1 MRRLDKA
8 RESLQMAIAAE
19 PENVDH
25 YLDLSSVL
33 NNEGD
38 SEGAIRVINDGLR
51 RDIEEDRLQVQI
63 GLLYQKKGDFGAAEA
78 WFQKSLQS
86 NPTNRSAYLALANLM
101 LRTDRRQAGLD
112 LLAKSIQVLPND
124 PLLLYMYGGE
134 LLESEEKIGSQQ
146 LEKAAAILKKALE
159 LNPYYANTHYLLGK
173 LYLSKGDQHAAQ
185 ASFEKACAF
194 NPEHV
199 SAYYQ
204 LSLLARR
211 QGKKEKAAEL
221 GKIVQKLN
229 EKSDKSFQESF
240 TGVLQ
245 ESLRGTAGGVLMPK
259 SID

>member
-1 MRRLDKA
+1 
-8 RESLQMAIAAE
+8 MAIAAE
-19 PENVDH
+19 PDNVDH

-38 SEGAIRVINDGLR
+38 SDGAIRVIHDGLQ
-51 RDIEEDRLQVQI
+51 RDIEKDRLQVQI
-63 GLLYQKKGDFGAAEA
+63 GLLYQKKGDFGSAEA

-86 NPTNRSAYLALANLM
+86 NPANRSAYLALANLM
-101 LRTDRRQAGLD
+101 LRSDRRQAGLD

-124 PLLLYMYGGE
+124 PLLYYMYGGE
-134 LLESEEKIGSQQ
+134 LLESEEKTGSQQ
-146 LEKAAAILKKALE
+146 LDKAAAILKKALE

-173 LYLSKGDQHAAQ
+173 LYLKKGNEDAAQ

-199 SAYYQ
+199 GAYYQ

-229 EKSDKSFQESF
+229 EKSDKNYQESF

-245 ESLRGTAGGVLMPK
+245 ESLRGTAGGVMMPK